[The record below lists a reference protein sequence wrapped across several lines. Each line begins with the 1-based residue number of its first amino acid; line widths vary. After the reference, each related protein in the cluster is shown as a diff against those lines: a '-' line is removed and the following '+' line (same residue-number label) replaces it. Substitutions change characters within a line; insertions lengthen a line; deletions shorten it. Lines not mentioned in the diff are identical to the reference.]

1 MHHFIAIPCMKNKH
15 LVLLIAFFCSLLF
28 AELRAQEVFD
38 DIAYIPAPIEHQ
50 GTTTPKISELA
61 SSAFEAIKNRHNKD
75 AQEAFEA
82 IIAIDKYNV
91 QGLYGL
97 AYCQFADGEY
107 EKSIE
112 LLEPL
117 INVNQQNAA
126 LYTLRGRA
134 YMALSNFDKAI
145 SDFEKSSSMDSEALD
160 LLSLSQCLYYAGNF
174 TEAVVQ
180 AEKFSAKQAQNP
192 LGYFAKGMAK
202 SGLKEYEAA
211 IAELTKVT
219 ELSAKNS
226 VAYYYI
232 SRNNVLMEDYNKALK
247 NVSKA
252 IKLNQEYVEAIDLRA
267 EIRYNVHDY
276 PNAIFDCNRVIELD
290 GVSENTY
297 LIRGKSNLKIG
308 LKKEACADFAVAKKS
323 GNQFADDL
331 IAKNCK

>member
-1 MHHFIAIPCMKNKH
+1 MKNKH
-15 LVLLIAFFCSLLF
+15 LVMLIAIFCSLSYS
-28 AELRAQEVFD
+28 ELSAQEVFD
-38 DIAYIPAPIEHQ
+38 DIAYIPAPIENN
-50 GTTTPKISELA
+50 GTNTPKIIELA
-61 SSAFEAIKNRHNKD
+61 NSAFEAIKNRHNKD
-75 AQEAFEA
+75 AQESFDA
-82 IIAIDKYNV
+82 IIALDKYNV

-112 LLEPL
+112 LLEPI
-117 INVNQQNAA
+117 INVNQTNAA
-126 LYTLRGRA
+126 LYSLRGRA

-145 SDFEKSSSMDSEALD
+145 SDFEKSSSIGSESLD
-160 LLSLSQCLYYAGNF
+160 LLSLSQCQYYAGNF

-180 AEKFSAKQAQNP
+180 AEKFIGKQAQNA

-202 SGLKEYEAA
+202 CGLKEYEAA
-211 IAELTKVT
+211 IVELTKVT
-219 ELSAKNS
+219 ELEAKNS

-308 LKKEACADFAVAKKS
+308 LKKEACADFKLALKFGNKAVEEMI
-323 GNQFADDL
+323 G
-331 IAKNCK
+331 KNCN